1 MSAIP
6 SSAITSSAVPSST
19 LPASIADNAA
29 KASATGRS
37 AKSAK
42 TRKQGTPW
50 LMQPKVQR
58 VLLPSLVG
66 VVLLL
71 IWQALVT
78 ILELP
83 PYLVPSPVLMM
94 QTLVT
99 DWAPLGWSLWV
110 TLKITLLAF
119 GLATVAGVLISFL
132 FVQSKLIETA
142 LFPYAVLLQVTPIV
156 AVAPLIII
164 WVKDPVLSM
173 VICAALVALFPI
185 ISNTTLG
192 LRSVEPD
199 LLAYFKLNRASRWQV
214 LKRLRIPSALP
225 YFFGGLRISCGLALI
240 GAVVAEF
247 VAGTGGQ
254 GAGLAYQILQ
264 AGFQLN
270 IPRMFAA
277 LLLISLTGVAL
288 FVLMAWC
295 TRKALGSWHAS
306 ESGND

>member
-1 MSAIP
+1 MSA
-6 SSAITSSAVPSST
+6 
-19 LPASIADNAA
+19 LPASIPDDAARAVDNRSAATGARAVAAA
-29 KASATGRS
+29 KPGKAA
-37 AKSAK
+37 
-42 TRKQGTPW
+42 TPW
-50 LMQPKVQR
+50 LLQPKVQR
-58 VLLPSLVG
+58 VLLPALVG
-66 VVLLL
+66 LVLLL
-71 IWQALVT
+71 VWQTLVT
-78 ILELP
+78 GLELP
-83 PYLVPSPVLMM
+83 PYLVPSPLLML
-94 QTLVT
+94 QTLIT
-99 DWAPLGWSLWV
+99 DWAALGLSLWV
-110 TLKITLLAF
+110 TVKITLLAF
-119 GLATVAGVLISFL
+119 ALATVAGVLISFV

-199 LLAYFKLNRASRWQV
+199 LLAYFKLNRATRLQV
-214 LKRLRIPSALP
+214 LMRLRIPSALP
-225 YFFGGLRISCGLALI
+225 YFFGGLRISSGLALI

-295 TRKALGSWHAS
+295 TRRALGGWHAS
-306 ESGND
+306 ESGSD

>member
-1 MSAIP
+1 MSTPYPTA
-6 SSAITSSAVPSST
+6 
-19 LPASIADNAA
+19 PAAPVE
-29 KASATGRS
+29 ASAERS
-37 AKSAK
+37 APARAPAK
-42 TRKQGTPW
+42 PAAARVP
-50 LMQPKVQR
+50 LMAQPRVQR
-58 VLLPSLVG
+58 VVYPVLVG
-66 VVLLL
+66 LVLIAL
-71 IWQALVT
+71 WQGLVT
-78 ILELP
+78 AMELP
-83 PYLVPSPVLMM
+83 PYLVPSPLLMLK
-94 QTLVT
+94 TLFT
-99 DWAPLGWSLWV
+99 DWAALGGSLWV
-110 TLKITLLAF
+110 TVKITVLAF
-119 GLATVAGVLISFL
+119 AVATVAGVLISFL
-132 FVQSKLIETA
+132 FVQSKRIETA

-164 WVKDPVLSM
+164 WVKDPTASM

-199 LLAYFKLNRASRWQV
+199 LQSYFKLNRATRMQT
-214 LKRLRIPSALP
+214 LLRLRIPSALP
-225 YFFGGLRISCGLALI
+225 YFFGGLRISSGLALI

-288 FVLMAWC
+288 FALMAWG
-295 TRKALGSWHAS
+295 TRLALGSWHSS
-306 ESGND
+306 ENSHD